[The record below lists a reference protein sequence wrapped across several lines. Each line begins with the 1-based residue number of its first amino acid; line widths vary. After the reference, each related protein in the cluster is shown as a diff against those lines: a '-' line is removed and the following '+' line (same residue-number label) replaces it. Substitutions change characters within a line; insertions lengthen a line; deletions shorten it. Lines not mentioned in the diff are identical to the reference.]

1 MAKKDKSAKKVK
13 ASKTSKAEKPP
24 KAPKAEKP
32 PKPDKKAAKP
42 PKPPKGWVPKGL
54 STVTAS
60 LTFQDSGAAIAFYE
74 KAFGARELSRM
85 YGPDGKAVWHAELR
99 IGDSV
104 IYLADESP
112 MGYAVAARADGR
124 PTSAIQIY
132 VKDCDRWFAR
142 AVEAGCRPLMQVADM
157 FWGDRMGV
165 VVDPFNQLWTIGSRT
180 RDLSPKQMK
189 RAGDE
194 FIASLARQQAAP
206 PADATPSDAPDS
218 SNS

>member
-1 MAKKDKSAKKVK
+1 MAKKDKTAKKVK
-13 ASKTSKAEKPP
+13 AGKTATKADKTG
-24 KAPKAEKP
+24 
-32 PKPDKKAAKP
+32 KKAAKAARAAKA
-42 PKPPKGWVPKGL
+42 PKTPKGWVPRHL

-60 LTFQDSGAAIAFYE
+60 LTFKDSGAAIAFYE

-85 YGPDGKAVWHAELR
+85 NGPDGKQVWHAEVQ

-112 MGYAVAARADGR
+112 MGYAVAAPADGR

-165 VVDPFNQLWTIGSRT
+165 VVDPFNQLWTIGSRLK
-180 RDLSPKQMK
+180 DLSPKQMK
-189 RAGDE
+189 RANDE
-194 FIASLARQQAAP
+194 FIATLARQQSAP
-206 PADATPSDAPDS
+206 APESPAPAPAES
-218 SNS
+218 SES